1 MIFHGAGMV
10 VHLLILKFSMAAIV
24 LPLKGVFRKVMRT
37 NVYRSSG
44 YGRRLMFRR
53 SWVQI
58 PATYTGWTF
67 SHMFVVKIVMFQKTK
82 INEKEA
88 GNGPF

>member
-1 MIFHGAGMV
+1 
-10 VHLLILKFSMAAIV
+10 
-24 LPLKGVFRKVMRT
+24 
-37 NVYRSSG
+37 
-44 YGRRLMFRR
+44 MFRR

-82 INEKEA
+82 IKEKEA
-88 GNGPF
+88 GDGLFKKTFEMKTGRMHQPIIIFRRSVPDSSIGT